1 MAVKIRLARIGRRN
15 RAYFRIVV
23 MDERKKRDGRTI
35 DILGHYQP
43 VENGKTSVNEDRAL
57 YWLDQ
62 GAIPTDTVRSVFKKH
77 GIMKKFHELKVERRR
92 QARAARTEQAPQ
104 PQPSQPQA

>member
-23 MDERKKRDGRTI
+23 MDSRKKRDGKAI

-43 VENGKTSVNEDRAL
+43 IEDSKTKIDEERAL
-57 YWLDQ
+57 HWLSQ
-62 GAIPTDTVRSVFKKH
+62 GAIPTDTAKSLLKKH
-77 GIMKKFHELKVERRR
+77 GIMQKFHEMKVERKKAQKEQKA
-92 QARAARTEQAPQ
+92 QA
-104 PQPSQPQA
+104 SS

>member
-15 RAYFRIVV
+15 RAYYRVVV
-23 MDERKKRDGRTI
+23 MDAHKKRDGKAM

-43 VENGKTSVNEDRAL
+43 IEDSKTKIDEERAL

-62 GAIPTDTVRSVFKKH
+62 GAVPTDTVRSLLKKH
-77 GIMKKFHELKVERRR
+77 GIMQKFHEAKVERKKKQKQ
-92 QARAARTEQAPQ
+92 QA
-104 PQPSQPQA
+104 SS